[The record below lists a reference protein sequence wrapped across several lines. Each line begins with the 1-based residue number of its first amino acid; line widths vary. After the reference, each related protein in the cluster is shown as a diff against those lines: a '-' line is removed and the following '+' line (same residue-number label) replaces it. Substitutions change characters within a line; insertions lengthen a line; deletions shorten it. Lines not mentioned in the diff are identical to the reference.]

1 MTKIWNNVRVNSLN
15 HMLMY
20 QTKLST
26 RSWSDCEIENISINE
41 TSDTQ
46 EVNADHKK
54 YSFKNS
60 TSTTLNDN
68 ESDTK
73 DNIFEKLFKADDVS
87 SIIIYGE
94 QLQSFQSFQLLRM
107 KTKNLSQTNWF
118 TKQWQSLIWL
128 RNY

>member
-1 MTKIWNNVRVNSLN
+1 M
-15 HMLMY
+15 
-20 QTKLST
+20 
-26 RSWSDCEIENISINE
+26 
-41 TSDTQ
+41 
-46 EVNADHKK
+46 
-54 YSFKNS
+54 
-60 TSTTLNDN
+60 STTLNDN
-68 ESDTK
+68 ESHTK

-128 RNY
+128 RDY